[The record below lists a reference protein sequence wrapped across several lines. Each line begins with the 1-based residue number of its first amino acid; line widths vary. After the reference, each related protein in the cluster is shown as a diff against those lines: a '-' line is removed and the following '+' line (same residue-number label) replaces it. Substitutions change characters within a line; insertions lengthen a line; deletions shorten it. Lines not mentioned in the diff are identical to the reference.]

1 MKTPQELKSIFDKF
15 PKEKIELKREKVELS
30 IIDDI
35 EKSIAKGLSLKDNAY
50 KAIDKAKIEILKA
63 SDIARF
69 DMADFYVKAD
79 KLINEAEEKLKAIG
93 MDGKYINDLKVKL
106 EGLDSVMGKIIQK
119 VDKTSL
125 I

>member
-1 MKTPQELKSIFDKF
+1 MKTSQNLNKVLSKLPKTELKS
-15 PKEKIELKREKVELS
+15 EKVELS
-30 IIDDI
+30 LIEDI
-35 EKSIAKGLSLKDNAY
+35 EESIFKGLSLKDNAD

-79 KLINEAEEKLKAIG
+79 KLINEAEKKLKALGIEG
-93 MDGKYINDLKVKL
+93 GYTNDLKVKL
-106 EGLDSVMGKIIQK
+106 EGLDSIMGKIIQK
-119 VDKTSL
+119 VDKTGL